1 MQDTCMASGC
11 TSDPH
16 GLVRRQWLCNQLSTR
31 REPGDRIPHSVLP
44 LTESGL
50 TQLMFTT
57 DILATYATDEL
68 EELLQF
74 LETKEN
80 RFQNLKREL
89 KEELAIRT
97 DIELWS

>member
-1 MQDTCMASGC
+1 
-11 TSDPH
+11 
-16 GLVRRQWLCNQLSTR
+16 
-31 REPGDRIPHSVLP
+31 
-44 LTESGL
+44 
-50 TQLMFTT
+50 MFTT
-57 DILATYATDEL
+57 DILATYATKEL